1 MDKLALKLAEV
12 SQMFMKEGTI
22 EKKTLTR
29 IRNKEN
35 HKDELPTSYIL
46 KATFLATLEANN
58 QSLFTKKGVL
68 MDEMMELFKQVQIN
82 LSLLDAIKQVP
93 SYAKFLKDLCTQK
106 RRLKTQVSKK
116 VLFTQQVSAV
126 LMNQLP
132 PKLKDQSAPI
142 ISCVIGDTT
151 IERAMLDLGASVN
164 ILSSSVYD
172 RFSLGELKPT
182 SVTLQFADRSV
193 KVPSGLIEDVLVKI
207 DEFYFSVDF
216 IVLDMELNRK
226 SHPSS
231 HYSWSPVLSNSQCMH
246 QL

>member
-132 PKLKDQSAPI
+132 PKLKI
-142 ISCVIGDTT
+142 
-151 IERAMLDLGASVN
+151 
-164 ILSSSVYD
+164 
-172 RFSLGELKPT
+172 
-182 SVTLQFADRSV
+182 
-193 KVPSGLIEDVLVKI
+193 KVPLSFLVL
-207 DEFYFSVDF
+207 
-216 IVLDMELNRK
+216 
-226 SHPSS
+226 
-231 HYSWSPVLSNSQCMH
+231 
-246 QL
+246 